1 LWKNEPEAIL
11 ALPMDH
17 SSPRD
22 SSAPA
27 TDSQIRTPTS
37 VATTSIV
44 QVRSWLVPLIA
55 AVALAV
61 LGFATNQTLRNTIGE
76 SLSEQLTT
84 ILDADV
90 HALELWLENHRIA
103 AGHHAGDPRIR
114 STVEALVRRAQRT
127 PGGTEALLES
137 AEAAELA
144 TILDDV
150 VESYGYEGY
159 FVVDRTARSLA
170 AQFRET
176 VGQPAAVDLLGY
188 IRQVFEGD
196 TVVTRPAE
204 MPVPNLPDA
213 TVNRGGRPIM
223 FVGAPVFSESGEVL
237 AILAFG
243 IPPEEDFTEILSV
256 ARMGGSGETYAF
268 DANGLMIS
276 DSRFEDQ
283 LRSIGLL
290 PDTAVS
296 AVLRISVRDPG
307 GNMVEGF
314 EPEAPRA
321 GWPLTRMAA
330 SATSRDDEDSVDV
343 DGYRDYR
350 GVKVVGAW
358 TWLEEY
364 GFGVTTEVDEREAF
378 QTYHTLRFGLAIL
391 LALLVA
397 VSAGILISTHV
408 IGKLRRDVVEAEQL
422 GQYRLDEKIGEGGM
436 GKVYR
441 ASHSLLRR
449 PTAIKLLRPD
459 RTSPKGIARF
469 EREVQLTSQLT
480 HPNTVAVYDY
490 GRTPDGVFYYAMEY
504 LDGITLNKLVGRY
517 GPQPQERVLH
527 ILKQACGSL
536 AEAHGEGLIH
546 RDIKPSNL
554 MLCER
559 GGAKDVIKVL
569 DFGLVRELEPGGNDP
584 TITGTT
590 ALTGTPLYLSPEVIH
605 KSTAASPRSDM
616 YALGAVGYYLLVGDH
631 VFAGESVI
639 EVCGHHMNTIPEPP
653 TSRTDN
659 PISRDLERLV
669 LLCLEKDPVHR
680 PADARTLLE
689 RLEQITDVPAWSD
702 QDATS
707 WWATHRRPSEETW
720 HVDFDSGAESTPGHT
735 PDSRVVVDVHDR
747 GD

>member
-1 LWKNEPEAIL
+1 
-11 ALPMDH
+11 MDH

-37 VATTSIV
+37 VATSSVV

-55 AVALAV
+55 AAALAA
-61 LGFATNQTLRNTIGE
+61 LGVVTNQTLRSAIGAG
-76 SLSEQLTT
+76 LREQLTT
-84 ILDADV
+84 ILGADV
-90 HALELWLENHRIA
+90 QALELWLENHRVA

-114 STVEALVRRAQRT
+114 STVEDLRRRSLRA
-127 PGGTEALLES
+127 PGGTDALLES
-137 AEAAELA
+137 EEAAELA
-144 TILDDV
+144 TVLDDV
-150 VESYGYEGY
+150 VESYNYEGY
-159 FVVDRTARSLA
+159 FVVDATARSLA

-188 IRQVFEGD
+188 IRRVFEGD
-196 TVVTRPAE
+196 TVVTLPVE

-223 FVGAPVFSESGEVL
+223 FVGAPVIGETGEVI

-243 IPPEEDFTEILSV
+243 IRPEEEFTDILSV
-256 ARMGGSGETYAF
+256 ARVGGSGETYAF
-268 DANGLMIS
+268 DENGLMIS
-276 DSRFEDQ
+276 DSRFDDQ
-283 LRSIGLL
+283 LRSIGRL
-290 PDTAVS
+290 PDTTAS
-296 AVLRISVRDPG
+296 AVLRVSIRDPG
-307 GNMVEGF
+307 GDMTRGF
-314 EPEAPRA
+314 QPPTPAA
-321 GWPLTRMAA
+321 GWPLTLMAA
-330 SATSRDDEDSVDV
+330 SATSGEDSVNI

-350 GVKVVGAW
+350 GVRVVGAW
-358 TWLEEY
+358 RWLGEY
-364 GFGVTTEVDEREAF
+364 GFGVTTEVDESEAYIMYF
-378 QTYHTLRFGLAIL
+378 TLRKGLWIL
-391 LALLVA
+391 LGLLVA
-397 VSAGILISTHV
+397 ASAGILVSSHV
-408 IGKLRRDVVEAEQL
+408 IGTLRKDVTEAEQL

-480 HPNTVAVYDY
+480 HPNTVAIFDY

-569 DFGLVRELEPGGNDP
+569 DFGLVRELEPEGNDP

-590 ALTGTPLYLSPEVIH
+590 ALTGTPLYLSPEVIS
-605 KSTAASPRSDM
+605 KSSAASPQSDM

-639 EVCGHHMNTIPEPP
+639 EVCGHHLNTIPDPP
-653 TSRTDN
+653 STRSDS
-659 PISRDLERLV
+659 PISRDFERLV

-680 PADARTLLE
+680 PANARALLE
-689 RLEQITDVPAWSD
+689 RLEQITDVPVWSD
-702 QDATS
+702 EDATS

-747 GD
+747 GE

>member
-1 LWKNEPEAIL
+1 
-11 ALPMDH
+11 MDH
-17 SSPRD
+17 SSPRNG
-22 SSAPA
+22 SVPA
-27 TDSQIRTPTS
+27 TDQQIRTPTS
-37 VATTSIV
+37 AATTSVV

-55 AVALAV
+55 AAALAA
-61 LGFATNQTLRNTIGE
+61 LGFGTNQTLRGAIGD
-76 SLSEQLTT
+76 SLREQLTT
-84 ILDADV
+84 ILAADV
-90 HALELWLENHRIA
+90 AALELWLENHRVA
-103 AGHHAGDPRIR
+103 AGHHASDPRFR

-127 PGGTEALLES
+127 PGGAEGLLES
-137 AEAAELA
+137 AEAADLA
-144 TILDDV
+144 DMLDDV
-150 VESYGYEGY
+150 VESYRYEGY
-159 FVVDRTARSLA
+159 FVVDATARSLA

-176 VGQPAAVDLLGY
+176 VGQPAAIDLLSD
-188 IRQVFEGD
+188 IRRVFEGD
-196 TVVTRPAE
+196 TVVTLPVE

-223 FVGAPVFSESGEVL
+223 FVGAPVIGESGGVI

-243 IPPEEDFTEILSV
+243 IRPEEDFTNILSV
-256 ARMGGSGETYAF
+256 ARLGGSGETYAF
-268 DANGLMIS
+268 DENGLMIS
-276 DSRFEDQ
+276 DSRFDDQ

-290 PDTAVS
+290 PDTAAS
-296 AVLRISVRDPG
+296 AVLRMSIRDPG
-307 GNMVEGF
+307 GNLVQGF
-314 EPEAPRA
+314 DPPTPLAR
-321 GWPLTRMAA
+321 WPLTRMAA
-330 SATSRDDEDSVDV
+330 SATSREDTVDI

-350 GVKVVGAW
+350 GVDVVGAW

-364 GFGVTTEVDEREAF
+364 GFGVTTEVDESEAF
-378 QTYHTLRFGLAIL
+378 DTFYKLQKGLWIL
-391 LALLVA
+391 LGLLVA
-397 VSAGILISTHV
+397 GSAGILVSSHV
-408 IGKLRRDVVEAEQL
+408 IGKLREDVTVAEQL

-449 PTAIKLLRPD
+449 PTAIKLLRAD

-490 GRTPDGVFYYAMEY
+490 GRTPDGIFYYAMEY

-569 DFGLVRELEPGGNDP
+569 DFGLVRELEPQGNDP

-590 ALTGTPLYLSPEVIH
+590 ALTGTPLYLSPEVIN
-605 KSTAASPRSDM
+605 KSTAASPQSDM

-639 EVCGHHMNTIPEPP
+639 EVCGHHMNTIPDPP

-659 PISRDLERLV
+659 PISRDFERLV

-680 PADARTLLE
+680 PADATTLLE

-702 QDATS
+702 GDATS

-735 PDSRVVVDVHDR
+735 SGRESRVVVDVHDR